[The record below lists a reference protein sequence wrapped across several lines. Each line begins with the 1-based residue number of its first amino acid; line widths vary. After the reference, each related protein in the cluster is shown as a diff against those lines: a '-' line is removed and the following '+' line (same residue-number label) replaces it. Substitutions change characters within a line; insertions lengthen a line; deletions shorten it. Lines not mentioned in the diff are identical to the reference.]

1 MAGPSGPTKTADR
14 RAHERARARPS
25 PDPSGSGSG
34 GDRPTR
40 SRLRPRMRVPGRRTL
55 VVTLVLVV
63 LLGAFAVYALYGS
76 PWLRVGHVSVSGNQK
91 LGKAEIT
98 RAAAVPEGAPLA
110 TVDKTA
116 IAHRVSAALPRVGRV
131 DVVRSWPDGI
141 GLKVTERRP
150 ELLMKSAGKYVEVDA
165 EGVRFAT
172 VGRPPKG
179 VPLLELEAERSASLR
194 HFGAA
199 RLRREAVRAAAALP
213 ESLHRATRTVRVSSY
228 DSITLE
234 LSHDR
239 TVLWGSAERG
249 KAKAKSLT
257 ALMKAAEDESH
268 FDVSVPSAPA
278 ASGS

>member
-1 MAGPSGPTKTADR
+1 MAGPTGPTKTADR
-14 RAHERARARPS
+14 RPRGSVRARPV
-25 PDPSGSGSG
+25 PDSGSG
-34 GDRPTR
+34 GGRPAR
-40 SRLRPRMRVPGRRTL
+40 SRLRPRMPGRRAL
-55 VVTLVLVV
+55 LLTLVLVV
-63 LLGAFAVYALYGS
+63 LLGGFAVYALYFS
-76 PWLRVGHVSVSGNQK
+76 PWLRVGHVSVTGNHK

-98 RAAAVPEGAPLA
+98 RAAAVPEGDPLA
-110 TVDKTA
+110 TVDRTA
-116 IAHRVSAALPRVGRV
+116 IAHRITGELPRVARAE
-131 DVVRSWPDGI
+131 VVRSWPDGI
-141 GLKVTERRP
+141 GLEVTERRP

-213 ESLHRATRTVRVSSY
+213 ESLHRSTRTVRVSSY

-234 LSHDR
+234 LSGDR

-257 ALMKAAEDESH
+257 ALMKAAKDASH